1 MFIFRFHSKEGELSN
16 RVTVVGAIIEG
27 QLQISVARCGNK
39 DRFSRKKGNFIA
51 EKRLEEGKIY
61 CAFPIKD
68 CTTKQFV
75 LIAKGVAL
83 EVSQRPETIK
93 IN

>member
-16 RVTVVGAIIEG
+16 RVTVVGAIIND
-27 QLQISVARCGNK
+27 QLQIAVSRCG
-39 DRFSRKKGNFIA
+39 DRDNFSRKKGNFIA
-51 EKRLEEGKIY
+51 EKRLEEGKTY
-61 CAFPIKD
+61 CTFSMKD
-68 CTTKQFV
+68 CSTKQFV

-93 IN
+93 NN